1 MKDTILVSG
10 LINIETTLR
19 ITEFPLEYYPVT
31 YPFFGVNSSVSGVG
45 YNLAKALTVLGDNVR
60 FLSLIGRDIA
70 AQQVRTKLI
79 EDNIPWKY
87 VLSQLDQT
95 AQSVILYDG
104 TGRRQI
110 HTDLKDIQEQAF
122 PPEMFDQALND
133 AKICVLCNINFSRPL
148 LARANKAGR
157 VVATDVHAI
166 ADLDDAYNR
175 DFMQAATIL
184 FMSDDKLPS
193 PPEEWMRRIWNR
205 YPAEVVVI
213 GMGKNGALLGLR
225 DGQQM
230 ERIPAVTTRPVVNT
244 IGAGDALFASFLHG
258 YVHSADAYA
267 SLRKAVVFASYKIGA
282 VSAADG
288 FLTAQE
294 LDSLAVDI
302 YRMR

>member
-19 ITEFPLEYYPVT
+19 ITAFPLEYYPVT

-45 YNLAKALTVLGDNVR
+45 YNLAKALTILGDNVH
-60 FLSLIGRDIA
+60 FLSLIGKDIA

-110 HTDLKDIQEQAF
+110 HTDLKDIQEQTF
-122 PPEMFDQALND
+122 PPELFDQALSS
-133 AKICVLCNINFSRPL
+133 AKICTLCNINFSRPL
-148 LARANKAGR
+148 LARAVKAGR
-157 VVATDVHAI
+157 TVATDVHAI
-166 ADLDDAYNR
+166 TDLEDAYNR

-184 FMSDDKLPS
+184 FMSDDRLPM
-193 PPEEWMRRIWNR
+193 PPEEWMREIWNR
-205 YPAEVVVI
+205 YPAEIVVI

-225 DGQQM
+225 DGHQM

-244 IGAGDALFASFLHG
+244 IGAGDALFSSFLHS
-258 YVHSADAYA
+258 YLHSVDAYI

-282 VSAADG
+282 ISAADG
-288 FLTAQE
+288 FLTANE
-294 LDSLAVDI
+294 LDSLAADI
-302 YRMR
+302 YRMG

>member
-19 ITEFPLEYYPVT
+19 IAEFPLEYYPVT
-31 YPFFGVNSSVSGVG
+31 YPFFGINSSVSGVG
-45 YNLAKALTVLGDNVR
+45 YNLAKSLTILGDDVR
-60 FLSLIGRDIA
+60 FLSLIGKDIA

-79 EDNIPWKY
+79 EDNIPWNY

-95 AQSVILYDG
+95 AQSVILYDR

-122 PPEMFDQALND
+122 PPELFDQALGD
-133 AKICVLCNINFSRPL
+133 TRICALCNINFSRPL
-148 LARANKAGR
+148 LARAVKASR
-157 VVATDVHAI
+157 TVATDVHAI
-166 ADLDDAYNR
+166 ADLEDVYNS

-184 FMSDDKLPS
+184 FMSDDKLPMS
-193 PPEEWMRRIWNR
+193 SEEWTRRIWNR
-205 YPAEVVVI
+205 YPAEIVVI

-225 DGQQM
+225 DGHQM

-244 IGAGDALFASFLHG
+244 IGAGDALFSSFLHG
-258 YVHSADAYA
+258 ILHSADPYT
-267 SLRKAVVFASYKIGA
+267 SLQKAIVFASYKIGA

-288 FLTAQE
+288 FLTAPE
-294 LDSLAVDI
+294 LEAMAADI
-302 YRMR
+302 YRTG